1 MGKKHNNNV
10 VEAIGEHEKK
20 KRKKKL
26 KKAVR
31 RIVCGVFGGALLLG
45 AGYFLGVAGIFS
57 LGNGVA
63 EQILV
68 EVLLNLCRY
77 VGFAH
82 SARNRVQN
90 KNNGFLHRQSANH

>member
-1 MGKKHNNNV
+1 MGKKHKNNV

-45 AGYFLGVAGIFS
+45 VGYFLGG
-57 LGNGVA
+57 
-63 EQILV
+63 
-68 EVLLNLCRY
+68 
-77 VGFAH
+77 H
-82 SARNRVQN
+82 HRVIAAYI
-90 KNNGFLHRQSANH
+90 KGGKMPKAPKGHFCHC

>member
-1 MGKKHNNNV
+1 MGKKHKNNV

-45 AGYFLGVAGIFS
+45 AGYFLGV
-57 LGNGVA
+57 
-63 EQILV
+63 
-68 EVLLNLCRY
+68 
-77 VGFAH
+77 H
-82 SARNRVQN
+82 HRVIAAYI
-90 KNNGFLHRQSANH
+90 KGGEMPKAPKGHFCHC